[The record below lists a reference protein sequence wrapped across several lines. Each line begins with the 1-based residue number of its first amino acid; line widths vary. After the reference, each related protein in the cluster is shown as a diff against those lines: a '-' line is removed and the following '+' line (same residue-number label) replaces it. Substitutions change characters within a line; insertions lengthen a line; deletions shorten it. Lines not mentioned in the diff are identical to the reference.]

1 MIPAPGDA
9 LARNAFPSGPSF
21 IRHRTQQDLDLAPT
35 LTIGSRGSQLALVQ
49 SNFVRRLLRQQF
61 SSLRIEVEV
70 IKTRGDSTKGSLRDT
85 GARGVFTGEIE
96 TALLDARID
105 LAVHSLK
112 DLPTRFHDDL
122 TLVATPVRED
132 VRDVL
137 VSREDRDLAGLPE
150 GALIGTGSLRRQ
162 AQLLSLRPDLRF
174 TCIRGNIDTRMRNT
188 REGGCDA
195 VVLAAAGLHRLEQHS
210 EISAYLE
217 TREMLPAAGQAALGL
232 QMKRDHPLLSWVESV
247 NHPPTF
253 AAVAAERSLLK
264 HLGGG
269 CRAPIA
275 AWARQ
280 AGNSILLEGL
290 VARPDG
296 TDLVRATSSTGPE
309 AAHRLGAEVA
319 SKLRGLG
326 ADAILQDPAVRF
338 P

>member
-1 MIPAPGDA
+1 MAPA
-9 LARNAFPSGPSF
+9 
-21 IRHRTQQDLDLAPT
+21 

-49 SNFVRRLLRQQF
+49 SNFVRRLLQQQF
-61 SSLRIEVEV
+61 PALRIEIEV
-70 IKTRGDSTKGSLRDT
+70 IRTRGDSIKGSLRHS
-85 GARGVFTGEIE
+85 GGQGVFTGEIE
-96 TALLDARID
+96 SALLDARID

-137 VSREDRDLAGLPE
+137 VSREDCGLAGLPV

-162 AQLLSLRPDLRF
+162 AQLLALRTDLRF
-174 TCIRGNIDTRMRNT
+174 TGIRGNIDTRLRKT

-195 VVLAAAGLHRLEQHS
+195 VVLAAAGLHRLEQHGD
-210 EISAYLE
+210 ISAYLE

-232 QMKRDHPLLSWVESV
+232 QMRRDHPLLSRVKSV
-247 NHPPTF
+247 NHLPTF
-253 AAVAAERSLLK
+253 AAVAAERSLLE

-275 AWARQ
+275 AWGRQ
-280 AGNSILLEGL
+280 EGRTMVLEGL

-296 TDLVRATSSTGPE
+296 TDLVRASSSADPE
-309 AAHRLGAEVA
+309 AAHRLGAGVA
-319 SKLRGLG
+319 SQLRRLG
-326 ADAILQDPAVRF
+326 ADAILQDLAGRF